1 MPESRS
7 GRRTASDWNTSARV
21 NMPAPA
27 TTHAISAPRTP
38 VATPNWLGRVKT
50 PPPTI
55 EPTTIPVRVRTDTF
69 WTALLVSVVLI
80 VLLSSPA
87 DGAIVGSSEVVLK
100 RLRERCVEPSEPR
113 AGRPPDR
120 GPSATPARGRRRR
133 RRRPAETGNFE
144 ACSSVRAGG
153 AVTSPRTVPYGRSGS

>member
-69 WTALLVSVVLI
+69 WTALLLPVVLI

-87 DGAIVGSSEVVLK
+87 DGPIVGSSEVVLK

-120 GPSATPARGRRRR
+120 APSATPARVRRRR
-133 RRRPAETGNFE
+133 RRRPRRRGTSRPAPPF
-144 ACSSVRAGG
+144 ALGG
-153 AVTSPRTVPYGRSGS
+153 LGH